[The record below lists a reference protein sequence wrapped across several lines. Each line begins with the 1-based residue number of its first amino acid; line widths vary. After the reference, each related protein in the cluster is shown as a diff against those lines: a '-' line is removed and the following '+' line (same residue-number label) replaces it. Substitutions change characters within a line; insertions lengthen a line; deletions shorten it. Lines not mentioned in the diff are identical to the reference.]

1 VGAALVRVPV
11 ANRTAGDGPNR
22 TWRVHAASRLVI
34 FFGLLGGAAAFGLI
48 GLVIG
53 PIILVMT
60 DRILTDL
67 HYPDRLARSVRR
79 KERMV
84 AAGGG

>member
-1 VGAALVRVPV
+1 
-11 ANRTAGDGPNR
+11 
-22 TWRVHAASRLVI
+22 
-34 FFGLLGGAAAFGLI
+34 LI

-67 HYPDRLARSVRR
+67 HYPDLFAESVRR